1 MLSFFFFVSRSNAVL
16 FFARKG
22 DFAMFAC
29 DDDDIIESFLRS
41 IPQMRVNAVIK
52 QTNMRN
58 KCFSCSQGGHYV
70 SECPLRYPNHKKTS
84 HCNRCGR
91 HSHTITN
98 CRAQLHI
105 NGKKLEKESL
115 FFS

>member
-1 MLSFFFFVSRSNAVL
+1 
-16 FFARKG
+16 
-22 DFAMFAC
+22 MFAC
-29 DDDDIIESFLRS
+29 DDDIIESFLRS

-58 KCFSCSQGGHYV
+58 KCFCCSQGGHYV

-91 HSHTITN
+91 RSHTITN